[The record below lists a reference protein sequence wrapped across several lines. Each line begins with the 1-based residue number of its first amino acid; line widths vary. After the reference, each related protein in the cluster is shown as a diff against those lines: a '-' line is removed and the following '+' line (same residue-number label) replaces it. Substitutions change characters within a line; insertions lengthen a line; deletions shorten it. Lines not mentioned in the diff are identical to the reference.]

1 MIHFTVKSFSDL
13 SRVEIYKILRLRS
26 EVFVVE
32 QNCIYQDIDNKDQKA
47 YHILGSVEDSLLAY
61 ARIFD
66 SGDYFDLPSIG
77 RIVVQEKARLFSYGH
92 QLVDHSIQYIIE
104 NFDNKNILISAQT
117 YLTKFYNTHGFK
129 QQGKEYLEDGIPH
142 IKMLRTS

>member
-13 SRVEIYKILRLRS
+13 SNVEIYKILRLRS

-61 ARIFD
+61 ASIFD
-66 SGDYFDLPSIG
+66 SGDYFDIPSIG
-77 RIVVQEKARLFSYGH
+77 
-92 QLVDHSIQYIIE
+92 
-104 NFDNKNILISAQT
+104 
-117 YLTKFYNTHGFK
+117 
-129 QQGKEYLEDGIPH
+129 
-142 IKMLRTS
+142 